1 MLFRSRDFSPSNI
14 LVGYDGSV
22 KIIDFGIAKADVDRE
37 RTQLGVIK
45 GKVRKIASDSLPP
58 DHLKN
63 FYRVPVDIALES
75 QTLKLK
81 DGTTLPLQVGM
92 SITANVKLRK
102 VTYLQ
107 LLLSDFKNKADALRR
122 I

>member
-1 MLFRSRDFSPSNI
+1 DF
-14 LVGYDGSV
+14 
-22 KIIDFGIAKADVDRE
+22 
-37 RTQLGVIK
+37 GVIK
-45 GKVRKIASDSLPP
+45 GRVRKIGSDSLPP
-58 DHLKN
+58 DQFKN
-63 FYRVPVDIALES
+63 FYRVPVDIALDS

-92 SITANVKLRK
+92 SLTANVKLRK

>member
-1 MLFRSRDFSPSNI
+1 
-14 LVGYDGSV
+14 
-22 KIIDFGIAKADVDRE
+22 
-37 RTQLGVIK
+37 
-45 GKVRKIASDSLPP
+45 
-58 DHLKN
+58 
-63 FYRVPVDIALES
+63 VPVDIALDS
-75 QTLKLK
+75 QSLKLK